1 VTVAAEAGQLELNV
15 MQPVLIYNLFQS
27 IEMLKNGIDTFNKNC
42 IQGIEANVERC
53 KNLVENSVGIIT
65 AINPHVGYE
74 AASRIAKR
82 ALEEDKS
89 VKSIILEEGI
99 LSEEELDEILNPH
112 EMTEPGIAGK
122 KLLNK

>member
-1 VTVAAEAGQLELNV
+1 MA
-15 MQPVLIYNLFQS
+15 LIPL
-27 IEMLKNGIDTFNKNC
+27 IKNC

-99 LSEEELDEILNPH
+99 LTEEELDEILNPH